1 MLGKYLQLKT
11 TTVPVSLLS
20 VVSKIFGKLIN
31 NRIVNHLEK
40 CGHFSDFQWG
50 FRLSQSTA
58 DLFTVISHLVLF
70 LVFWVIDSYKWFWM
84 GSLHKNIQLMLEFKA
99 PFLVLHFSCYTLM
112 TFLTML
118 SVILL
123 SMLMILL
130 SILSVI
136 RHLICG
142 NNLNWLLIL
151 NLIYETLWTGGW
163 DCMLISMLGKLN
175 WFCLISLIILVQLM
189 WKWMGLFLR
198 KNHLSRCWGWASLL
212 NWIGALILSLLLKL
226 PTRKVEP

>member
-112 TFLTML
+112 TFLTIL
-118 SVILL
+118 SVTLL
-123 SMLMILL
+123 SMLMMLL
-130 SILSVI
+130 FILSVI

-198 KNHLSRCWGWASLL
+198 KNHLSRCWGWASL
-212 NWIGALILSLLLKL
+212 
-226 PTRKVEP
+226 